1 MSLVNQVLKDLEQ
14 RHASQAQAEDLGIDN
29 LHHVPIAQVPVKK
42 SKHWVILA
50 GVLVTLGV
58 CTVAGGYLY
67 YKWDKRDAAA
77 KSTSGD
83 KLPAQQPAR
92 ANNTT
97 TPKPVVIA
105 KAPIPAHA
113 NVNEPAVKPLPVAPQ
128 AKPVAKT
135 QTASISISNK
145 PVKNSKPVS
154 ADEQIGSMHK
164 RAVPLSNEHRAER
177 AYQEGYDL
185 IAAHRYRKAETA
197 LRSAL
202 ALDPA
207 HIKAREMLVG
217 VFISQGR
224 WVEASELLRVGVEMS
239 PQHHTFRKL
248 YARSLMQLKR
258 DQQAIEVLSS
268 HKPPVA
274 QDPEH
279 YAILAALYQ
288 RQGNHGAA
296 TRTYSEMLK
305 VRPQMGIWWVGMGI
319 SLEAMGEQQQAV
331 AAYQQARKS
340 GSLNGDV
347 ARYTDNRLLAL
358 DAINYPID

>member
-1 MSLVNQVLKDLEQ
+1 MSLVNQVLKDLER
-14 RHASQAQAEDLGIDN
+14 RHGSQGQVEDLGIEN
-29 LHHVPIAQVPVKK
+29 LHHVPVAHVPVKK
-42 SKHWVILA
+42 SNLWVIMA
-50 GVLVTLGV
+50 GVLVTLGI
-58 CTVAGGYLY
+58 CTVAGGYLFY
-67 YKWDKRDAAA
+67 QWDKREASVE
-77 KSTSGD
+77 STTVAS
-83 KLPAQQPAR
+83 LPSQQPAKVSK
-92 ANNTT
+92 TIT
-97 TPKPVVIA
+97 SKPVVAA
-105 KAPIPAHA
+105 KAPTAAERVI
-113 NVNEPAVKPLPVAPQ
+113 EPAAKPQIVAPQ
-128 AKPVAKT
+128 ARPVANT
-135 QTASISISNK
+135 QITSISTSTK
-145 PVKNSKPVS
+145 PVKISKP
-154 ADEQIGSMHK
+154 AAPDEQSGSMHK
-164 RAVPLSNEHRAER
+164 RLVPLSNENRAER

-185 IAAHRYRKAETA
+185 IAAHRYRKAETE

-202 ALDPA
+202 ALDPG

-224 WVEASELLRVGVEMS
+224 WVEASELLRVGVEIS

-268 HKPPVA
+268 HKPTVV

-288 RQGNHGAA
+288 RQANHAAA

-319 SLEAMGEQQQAV
+319 SLEAMGDKQQAV

>member
-14 RHASQAQAEDLGIDN
+14 RHASQAQAADLGIDS
-29 LHHVPIAQVPVKK
+29 LHHVPSAQVPGKK
-42 SKHWVILA
+42 SRHWVVLA
-50 GVLVTLGV
+50 SVLVALGV
-58 CTVAGGYLY
+58 CALAGSYLFY
-67 YKWDKRDAAA
+67 LWDKREVAA
-77 KSTSGD
+77 T
-83 KLPAQQPAR
+83 R
-92 ANNTT
+92 
-97 TPKPVVIA
+97 
-105 KAPIPAHA
+105 
-113 NVNEPAVKPLPVAPQ
+113 LPVASDPVPQ
-128 AKPVAKT
+128 PAKAKTTQTPAPAQLATAAASAQEPVAKPIPVAPPAAT
-135 QTASISISNK
+135 KSQAPSISTAITTVKKTK
-145 PVKNSKPVS
+145 PAAREEPS
-154 ADEQIGSMHK
+154 GSMHK
-164 RAVPLSNEHRAER
+164 RAVPLRNEQRAER
-177 AYQEGYDL
+177 AYQEGYTH
-185 IAAHRYRKAETA
+185 IAAHHYRKAETA
-197 LRSAL
+197 LRAAL
-202 ALDPA
+202 ALEPG
-207 HIKAREMLVG
+207 HIKVREMLVG

-224 WVEASELLRVGVEMS
+224 WIEASELLRTGLDVS

-268 HKPPVA
+268 HMPGVA

-288 RQGNHGAA
+288 RQANHAAA

-319 SLEAMGEQQQAV
+319 SLEAMGEQQQAI